1 MRDRTLLGLFQLEIF
16 DSMIKLSLGHWKP
29 VGFFFFPLVLRS
41 VGKWPDGPFSG
52 PESKKLSWL
61 DKWAAEYHIEQHHMR
76 YPLSVISIDYSMVP
90 ILHYPDYLPLH
101 KLSSKITSKT
111 AIPLFVHR
119 VNAAYEAPTYEEVM
133 TTSAP
138 AIWTIASNPSLVPSP
153 LNEPPPYNVVIES
166 STQEDIMVEALRVS
180 VPTGTRGT
188 SETDIRSRME
198 LQLVLPPRLQR
209 FVSDIHEVKG
219 IEERFEPLEPLTPPP
234 AYESAI
240 NNDVFED
247 TFQPSILSLISPSTN
262 EEPNP
267 HLNTGCSWR
276 EGESADIFH
285 AWNCKSLSHHYS
297 NQSWTT
303 DNASD
308 LTRTFSHKI

>member
-1 MRDRTLLGLFQLEIF
+1 
-16 DSMIKLSLGHWKP
+16 
-29 VGFFFFPLVLRS
+29 
-41 VGKWPDGPFSG
+41 
-52 PESKKLSWL
+52 
-61 DKWAAEYHIEQHHMR
+61 MR

-133 TTSAP
+133 TMSAP

-166 STQEDIMVEALRVS
+166 SAQEDIMVEALRVS
-180 VPTGTRGT
+180 VPTGTSGT
-188 SETDIRSRME
+188 SETDIGSRMQ

-219 IEERFEPLEPLTPPP
+219 IEQRFEPLEPLTPPP

-247 TFQPSILSLISPSTN
+247 TFQPSILSLISPSMN

-267 HLNTGCSWR
+267 HPNTGCSWR

-285 AWNCKSLSHHYS
+285 A
-297 NQSWTT
+297 
-303 DNASD
+303 
-308 LTRTFSHKI
+308 